1 MFETQSINDTFKL
14 PIEYN
19 KNKNKITESIQED
32 LELKDKEN
40 TVSLYN
46 YVYEPKSKIG
56 KKILEKYADFY
67 TDDVKYL
74 QQTQNLIK
82 KSNKFIPD
90 DNSDE
95 ILTIWDDIKNVK
107 GFLDRYHYV
116 DIDYFKF
123 LNSNALFLQI
133 LSIVN
138 MSSPI
143 ISLTFPIMMLILPF
157 S

>member
-1 MFETQSINDTFKL
+1 M
-14 PIEYN
+14 
-19 KNKNKITESIQED
+19 
-32 LELKDKEN
+32 
-40 TVSLYN
+40 YN

-67 TDDVKYL
+67 TDDINYL

-82 KSNKFIPD
+82 KSNKFNPNE
-90 DNSDE
+90 NSDE
-95 ILTIWDDIKNVK
+95 ILTIWDDIKNDK

-133 LSIVN
+133 LSLVN

-157 S
+157 FLN

>member
-1 MFETQSINDTFKL
+1 MILLNFL
-14 PIEYN
+14 IEYN

-82 KSNKFIPD
+82 KSNKFTPD

-95 ILTIWDDIKNVK
+95 ILTIWDDIKNDK
-107 GFLDRYHYV
+107 DFR
-116 DIDYFKF
+116 
-123 LNSNALFLQI
+123 
-133 LSIVN
+133 
-138 MSSPI
+138 
-143 ISLTFPIMMLILPF
+143 
-157 S
+157 